1 MAGHLFHMANL
12 PLNSRS
18 RATLFVGI
26 DLSKAHLEVAAQ
38 GLHLKV
44 PNSRTG
50 FAEMVTAVRALKRR
64 TQYAW
69 EADRVHGRALQQ
81 YLATNKCRFSPLSAF
96 KVRQFAKATG
106 RMAKTDYIDAEVI
119 AEYATTFRPP
129 PVIPWSNLQARL
141 IDVMRRR
148 NQLICA
154 IRDQKMQVAQ
164 IWDKDLKEDGLLLIK
179 SLATSI
185 RQLEGTAE
193 DLVKSCPKTAA
204 KYHVLCRVPGIATKS
219 AIQLLA
225 EMPELG
231 TLNRRQVAA
240 LAGLAPVNWESGTSS
255 GTRHIRGGRQSL
267 RTSIYMAAQVAARF
281 NPVLSEFFDRLRAH
295 GKPYRV
301 AIVAVM
307 RKLLIYLNR
316 LVREAPDTPPAEFVP
331 TKKCAKWTAED
342 DAELLQLSAAGV
354 PMKLMCQTTGRTL
367 GAIRARLAPGI
378 RQRREAKK
386 NPVPDGQLSLRS
398 LECATQRR
406 SVRASL
412 NPSS

>member
-1 MAGHLFHMANL
+1 MATL
-12 PLNSRS
+12 PLNPRS

-44 PNSRTG
+44 PNNRTG
-50 FAEMVTAVRALKRR
+50 FAEMVTAVRALRR
-64 TQYAW
+64 RSQYAW
-69 EADRVHGRALQQ
+69 ESDRVHARALQQ
-81 YLATNKCRFSPLSAF
+81 YLVTHRCRFSPLSAF

-129 PVIPWSNLQARL
+129 PVTPWSHLQARL
-141 IDVMRRR
+141 LDVMRRR
-148 NQLICA
+148 NQLVRA
-154 IRDQKMQVAQ
+154 LRDQKMQVAQ
-164 IWDKDLKEDGLLLIK
+164 IWGNDLKQDGLALIK
-179 SLATSI
+179 SLARSI
-185 RQLEGTAE
+185 RELEATAE
-193 DLVKSCPKTAA
+193 TLVKSCPKTAA
-204 KYHVLCRVPGIATKS
+204 KYHVLCNVPGIARKS
-219 AIQLLA
+219 AILLLA

-255 GTRHIRGGRQSL
+255 GARHIRGGRQSL

-281 NPVLSEFFDRLRAH
+281 NPVLSKFFERLRGQ

-301 AIVAVM
+301 AIIAVM
-307 RKLLIYLNR
+307 RKLLIYLNG
-316 LVREAPDTPPAEFVP
+316 LIREAPDAPPAELVP
-331 TKKCAKWTAED
+331 TKKYAKWTIAD
-342 DAELLQLSAAGV
+342 DAELLKLAAAGV

-378 RQRREAKK
+378 RQSREAKK
-386 NPVPDGQLSLRS
+386 GILCP
-398 LECATQRR
+398 T
-406 SVRASL
+406 
-412 NPSS
+412 PS